1 MLTDAVTSNIPLPM
15 SPSSKPP
22 ATLIEAVQ
30 DLIKQFDAS
39 TPEVPEDPSPED
51 MDPWRDR
58 IDVLDRAMLQI
69 MNERV
74 MCANEIGAIKKKL
87 GLPVYVPSREED
99 VIRNVVARNGGPL
112 SDAAVRRLFERVIDE
127 TRSLERHK
135 YQDPDEK

>member
-1 MLTDAVTSNIPLPM
+1 MSFEELIAQFEADLPAVPPE
-15 SPSSKPP
+15 PS
-22 ATLIEAVQ
+22 
-30 DLIKQFDAS
+30 
-39 TPEVPEDPSPED
+39 EDD
-51 MDPWRDR
+51 MAPWRER

-74 MCANEIGAIKKKL
+74 KCANAIGAIKKKL

-99 VIRNVVARNGGPL
+99 VLRNVVSGNTGPL

-135 YQDPDEK
+135 YQEEQ